1 MLKTL
6 VKKQLME
13 IFRSYFYDA
22 KKNQKRSTLSTAL
35 FIVFFVLIMVGLLG
49 GIFTFLSITLCDA
62 MTSVGMDWLYFALM
76 GLMAIFLGAFG
87 SVFNTYSSLYIAK
100 DNDFLLSMPIPVKI
114 IMGSR
119 LMSVYLMG
127 LMYAAVIFVPAMI
140 VYWVVAPVTVS
151 TVVCS
156 IIALLMISI
165 FVMVLSCALGWLV
178 AKISLKLKNKSIIT
192 VLVSLVLFAV
202 YYFVCFR
209 ASYML
214 QAMLAD
220 LGAVGAKVM
229 SAAYPLYVFGRAAS
243 GSWVDMLI
251 VSAVVLAL
259 FALTWALLSRS
270 FLKIATSTGGTAKVI
285 YREKAAKLHSAPR
298 ALLGKELARF
308 GSSPNYMLN
317 CGLGLFIMPIA
328 AVLLLIKGADI
339 SALLMDVFGSADVSA
354 VLLAGGICVMGA
366 MNDMAAPS
374 VSLEGKNIW
383 VVQSLPVPAWYVLRA
398 KLTMHLLLAGAAS
411 LLCSVCASIVLR
423 LDALNAV
430 LMILLPL
437 AYIFM
442 MAGIG
447 MLIDLKR
454 PNLAWTNETAPIKQG
469 ASVTIS
475 LFGGWI
481 YAIVIIA
488 VYLMAADA
496 VMSSAAYLSVALA
509 VTVCIDALL
518 CIWLKKRGAA
528 IFAEL

>member
-13 IFRSYFYDA
+13 IFRSYFYNA
-22 KKNQKRSTLSTAL
+22 KTNKKRSTARIIAYILLFAAL
-35 FIVFFVLIMVGLLG
+35 MIGLG
-49 GIFTFLSITLCDA
+49 GMFTGLSVSLCA
-62 MTSVGMDWLYFALM
+62 PLTQAGMGWLYFALM
-76 GLMAIFLGAFG
+76 SLLAIFLGAFG
-87 SVFNTYSSLYIAK
+87 SVFNTYSGLYFAK
-100 DNDFLLSMPIPVKI
+100 DNDLLLSLPIPVRTL
-114 IMGSR
+114 MASR
-119 LMSVYLMG
+119 LLTVYLMG
-127 LMYAAVIFVPAMI
+127 LMYSAVVILPAVI
-140 VYWVVAPVTVS
+140 VYWVTVS
-151 TVVCS
+151 TAPMVLLGGVLLT
-156 IIALLMISI
+156 ALISI
-165 FVMVLSCALGWLV
+165 FVLTLSCALGWVVAKVSRKLKHKSFITVIVSLAGLAIYYFFVFKAQTAIEQLV
-178 AKISLKLKNKSIIT
+178 ANA
-192 VLVSLVLFAV
+192 AV
-202 YYFVCFR
+202 YGEKIK
-209 ASYML
+209 
-214 QAMLAD
+214 
-220 LGAVGAKVM
+220 GAAH
-229 SAAYPLYVFGRAAS
+229 PLYVFGLTGTGDVTAMLLSAA
-243 GSWVDMLI
+243 VI
-251 VSAVVLAL
+251 LAL
-259 FALTWALLSRS
+259 FALTWTLLSRS
-270 FLKIATSTGGTAKVI
+270 FLQITTASGASGKAV
-285 YREKAAKLHSAPR
+285 YREKAVKRRSIDG
-298 ALLGKELARF
+298 ALFGKELARF
-308 GSSPNYMLN
+308 TASPNYMLN

-339 SALLMDVFGSADVSA
+339 SALLMDVFNSADISA

>member
-22 KKNQKRSTLSTAL
+22 KKNQRRSTLSTAL
-35 FIVFFVLIMVGLLG
+35 FIVLFVLIMVGMLG
-49 GIFTFLSITLCDA
+49 GIFTFLSLTLCDA
-62 MTSVGMDWLYFALM
+62 MTSAGMDWLYFTLM

-100 DNDFLLSMPIPVKI
+100 DNDLLLSMPIPVKK

-127 LMYAAVIFVPAMI
+127 LMYAAVIFIPAMI

-156 IIALLMISI
+156 I
-165 FVMVLSCALGWLV
+165 
-178 AKISLKLKNKSIIT
+178 
-192 VLVSLVLFAV
+192 
-202 YYFVCFR
+202 VCFR

-220 LGAVGAKVM
+220 LGAVGANVM

-259 FALTWALLSRS
+259 FALTWVLLSRS
-270 FLKIATSTGGTAKVI
+270 FLKIATSTGGTAKVR

-339 SALLMDVFGSADVSA
+339 SALLMDVFNSADISA

>member
-1 MLKTL
+1 MVNVLL
-6 VKKQLME
+6 KKQLFE

-22 KKNQKRSTLSTAL
+22 KKNRPRSRASTIL
-35 FIVFFVLIMVGLLG
+35 FFLLYAVLMIGFVGGMFVLLAWSICQPLVASGMGWLCFTLFAGLAILLG
-49 GIFTFLSITLCDA
+49 
-62 MTSVGMDWLYFALM
+62 V
-76 GLMAIFLGAFG
+76 FG
-87 SVFNTYSSLYIAK
+87 SVFNTFSSLYQAK
-100 DNDFLLSMPIPVKI
+100 DNDLLLSMPIPI
-114 IMGSR
+114 RAILASR
-119 LMSVYLMG
+119 LLVVYLMG

-151 TVVCS
+151 AVVCS

-165 FVMVLSCALGWLV
+165 FVLVLSCALGWLV

-220 LGAVGAKVM
+220 LGAVGANVM
-229 SAAYPLYVFGRAAS
+229 SAAYPLYVFGCAAS
-243 GSWVDMLI
+243 GSWADTLI

-259 FALTWALLSRS
+259 FALTWVLLSRS
-270 FLKIATSTGGTAKVI
+270 FLKIATSTGGTAKVR
-285 YREKAAKLHSAPR
+285 YHEKAAKLHSAPQ

-339 SALLMDVFGSADVSA
+339 SALLMDVFDSADVSA

>member
-1 MLKTL
+1 
-6 VKKQLME
+6 
-13 IFRSYFYDA
+13 
-22 KKNQKRSTLSTAL
+22 
-35 FIVFFVLIMVGLLG
+35 
-49 GIFTFLSITLCDA
+49 
-62 MTSVGMDWLYFALM
+62 
-76 GLMAIFLGAFG
+76 
-87 SVFNTYSSLYIAK
+87 
-100 DNDFLLSMPIPVKI
+100 
-114 IMGSR
+114 
-119 LMSVYLMG
+119 
-127 LMYAAVIFVPAMI
+127 MI
-140 VYWVVAPVTVS
+140 
-151 TVVCS
+151 
-156 IIALLMISI
+156 
-165 FVMVLSCALGWLV
+165 
-178 AKISLKLKNKSIIT
+178 
-192 VLVSLVLFAV
+192 VSLVLFAV

-214 QAMLAD
+214 QAMLANLD
-220 LGAVGAKVM
+220 EVGAGIM
-229 SAAYPLYVFGRAAS
+229 SAAYPLYMFGRAAS
-243 GSWVDMLI
+243 GSWVDTLI

-285 YREKAAKLHSAPR
+285 YREKAAKLHSAPQ

-339 SALLMDVFGSADVSA
+339 SALLMDVFNSADISA

-423 LDALNAV
+423 LDALNAA

-488 VYLMAADA
+488 VYMLAAQK
-496 VMSSAAYLSVALA
+496 VMSSAAYLSAALA
-509 VTVCIDALL
+509 VTLCADALL
-518 CIWLKKRGAA
+518 FVWLKKRGAA

>member
-49 GIFTFLSITLCDA
+49 GIFTFLSITLCNA

-119 LMSVYLMG
+119 LMSVYLMV
-127 LMYAAVIFVPAMI
+127 MYAAVIFIPAMI

-151 TVVCS
+151 AVVCS
-156 IIALLMISI
+156 IISLLMISI

-192 VLVSLVLFAV
+192 VIVSLVFFAV

-243 GSWVDMLI
+243 GSWADTLI

-270 FLKIATSTGGTAKVI
+270 FLKIATSTGGTAKVR
-285 YREKAAKLHSAPR
+285 YHEKAAKLHSAPQ

-339 SALLMDVFGSADVSA
+339 SALLMDVFDSADVSA

-423 LDALNAV
+423 LDALNAA

-488 VYLMAADA
+488 VYMLAAHA
-496 VMSSAAYLSVALA
+496 VMSSAAYLAIALA
-509 VTVCIDALL
+509 FTVCIDALL

>member
-22 KKNQKRSTLSTAL
+22 KKNRKRSALSTAM
-35 FIVFFVLIMVGLLG
+35 FIALFVLLMVGMLG
-49 GIFTFLSITLCDA
+49 GIFTFLSFTMCGA
-62 MTSVGMDWLYFALM
+62 MTSVGMDWLYFTLM

-140 VYWVVAPVTVS
+140 VYWIVAPVTVS
-151 TVVCS
+151 AVVCS

-192 VLVSLVLFAV
+192 VIVSLVLFAV
-202 YYFVCFR
+202 YYFFCFR

-214 QAMLAD
+214 QAMLAN
-220 LGAVGAKVM
+220 LGEVGAGIM
-229 SAAYPLYVFGRAAS
+229 SAAYPLYMFGRAAS
-243 GSWVDMLI
+243 GSWVDTLI

-259 FALTWALLSRS
+259 FALTWVLLSRS

-339 SALLMDVFGSADVSA
+339 SALLMDVFNSADISA
-354 VLLAGGICVMGA
+354 VLLAGGICVMA
-366 MNDMAAPS
+366 
-374 VSLEGKNIW
+374 
-383 VVQSLPVPAWYVLRA
+383 Q
-398 KLTMHLLLAGAAS
+398 
-411 LLCSVCASIVLR
+411 
-423 LDALNAV
+423 
-430 LMILLPL
+430 
-437 AYIFM
+437 
-442 MAGIG
+442 
-447 MLIDLKR
+447 
-454 PNLAWTNETAPIKQG
+454 
-469 ASVTIS
+469 
-475 LFGGWI
+475 
-481 YAIVIIA
+481 
-488 VYLMAADA
+488 
-496 VMSSAAYLSVALA
+496 
-509 VTVCIDALL
+509 
-518 CIWLKKRGAA
+518 
-528 IFAEL
+528 